1 MVNTENYKNEILEL
15 YNQGKNA
22 KEIANILGF
31 IYHQP
36 IYNFFKKYN
45 LEHKERKYKRKY
57 TLDENYFKH
66 INTSEK
72 AYILGF
78 ICADGYVAQDRICIT
93 LSQKDEEILYSI
105 KKEIKSNQVLKYMIR
120 NNPYTGLPTCHM
132 IELQINS
139 KRFVEP
145 LLKMGLGN
153 NKTYTLNG
161 EIIKFIPKYLI
172 RDFLRGYFDGDGNVL
187 YSKRYNSG
195 IKYNINICGN
205 EDFLLNTYQ
214 KYFPSTNKMYYDK
227 KSKQTYIWKISSKKK
242 VEKFLH
248 YLYCNSSIHLKRKYK
263 VYLKSKHAHLKL
275 I

>member
-31 IYHQP
+31 TYHQP
-36 IYNFFKKYN
+36 VYNFFKKYN

-57 TLDENYFKH
+57 TLNENYFKC

-78 ICADGYVAQDRICIT
+78 ICADGYVGQDRLCIT
-93 LSQKDEEILYSI
+93 LSQKDEKILHSI
-105 KKEIKSNQVLKYMIR
+105 KKEVKSNQVLKYVIR
-120 NNPYTGLPTCHM
+120 NNPYTSLPTCNM
-132 IELQINS
+132 VELQINS
-139 KRFVEP
+139 KNFVKP

-153 NKTYTLNG
+153 NKTYTLNS

-172 RDFLRGYFDGDGNVL
+172 RDFLRGYFDGDGNVM
-187 YSKRYNSG
+187 YGRKYNSG
-195 IKYNINICGN
+195 TKYNINICGN

-214 KYFPSTNKMYYDK
+214 KYFPSINRMYYDK
-227 KSKQTYIWKISSKKK
+227 KSKQTYIWKISSKKR
-242 VEKFLH
+242 VEEFLH

-263 VYLKSKHAHLKL
+263 VYLKSKHAHLKP